1 MTDDKEEKD
10 EIFFHLFDEIDN
22 LAIRVIMKIFE
33 ITMID
38 VLNKLEKMG
47 RIDESMEIF
56 FNKLYSVKKIIY
68 K

>member
-1 MTDDKEEKD
+1 MIKKKKMKSFF
-10 EIFFHLFDEIDN
+10 IFLMKQIDN